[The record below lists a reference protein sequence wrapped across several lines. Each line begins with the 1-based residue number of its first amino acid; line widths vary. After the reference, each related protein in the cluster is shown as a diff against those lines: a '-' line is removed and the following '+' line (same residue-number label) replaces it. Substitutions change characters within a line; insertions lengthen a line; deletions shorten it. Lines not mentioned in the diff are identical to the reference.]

1 MEFLKGS
8 KQEFLEF
15 INHISSSDRVAIL
28 THGSDLDGLASGIFL
43 EEIFKE
49 KKIQDHNI
57 WFVSYNP
64 EELVDIIPQLK
75 EQKFSKV
82 ILMDLAFDNFAGFDK
97 LRKEFDVLLID
108 HHPIQ
113 KELKG
118 KGIIKTSSSDCVAW
132 VIYNLGEG
140 IINQEKWKWL
150 VSASLFTEF
159 SYENKEKMNFLK
171 KDYPNLNEK
180 NILDSELGKLGSAI
194 AYSIVFYKNNIKKVY
209 DLIKSKN
216 LKEIQN
222 SFKIISDELERL
234 EEDFK
239 ENSEFFSKQKIYFY
253 EFISKF
259 ELASL
264 FSSTVSVK
272 EPDSCFIIYQL
283 KDNFFKISSRCQS
296 GRINLDELIKKGING
311 LEGATGGWHFKAS
324 GAVIKIKDLN
334 VFKEN
339 ILKA

>member
-1 MEFLKGS
+1 MEFLIGS

-15 INHISSSDRVAIL
+15 INHISDTDRVAVL
-28 THGSDLDGLASGIFL
+28 THGSDLDGLASSIFL

-49 KKIQDHNI
+49 KKIQDYKI

-64 EELVDIIPQLK
+64 EELVEIIPQLK

-82 ILMDLAFDNFAGFDK
+82 ILMDLAFDNFVGFDK
-97 LRKEFDVLLID
+97 LRKEFDVLLVD

-132 VIYNLGEG
+132 VIYNFGKE

-150 VSASLFTEF
+150 VQAALFTEF
-159 SYENKEKMNFLK
+159 SYGNQEKMDFLK
-171 KDYPNLNEK
+171 KDFSGLTKE
-180 NILDSELGKLGSAI
+180 NILNSELGKLGSAI
-194 AYSIVFYKNNIKKVY
+194 AYSIVFYKNNIEKVY
-209 DLIKSKN
+209 DLIKNKN
-216 LKEIQN
+216 FKDIQK
-222 SFKIISDELERL
+222 SFQVISDELERL
-234 EEDFK
+234 EKDFK

-264 FSSTVSVK
+264 FSTTISVK

-283 KDNFFKISSRCQS
+283 RDNHFKISSRCHS
-296 GRINLDELIKKGING
+296 GRVNLDELMKKGIQN
-311 LEGATGGWHFKAS
+311 LDGASAGGHFKAS
-324 GAVIKIKDLN
+324 GAVIKIKDLKA
-334 VFKEN
+334 FKNN